1 MGMPAIQER
10 RWTAAEVR
18 ALPDEPGKRFEV
30 VDGELLVSPGPSDRH
45 QLVLSRLFAV
55 IFAYVDAQKFGAVLW
70 GPGELELDD
79 LTLVQPDLFVVVPLT
94 AHAKIADGEYR
105 PVLLIEALSP
115 STARYDRVVKRGRY
129 QRQRVE
135 YWIVDFE
142 ARLVERWQPDAS
154 RPKIISDFLAWHPS
168 QADRPLVIDLAAL
181 FEAALGV

>member
-1 MGMPAIQER
+1 MQER

-94 AHAKIADGEYR
+94 A
-105 PVLLIEALSP
+105 
-115 STARYDRVVKRGRY
+115 
-129 QRQRVE
+129 
-135 YWIVDFE
+135 
-142 ARLVERWQPDAS
+142 
-154 RPKIISDFLAWHPS
+154 
-168 QADRPLVIDLAAL
+168 
-181 FEAALGV
+181 